1 MTASIVVV
9 IKWTF
14 IVFVTGFQECHK
26 MKHEVIHLNIFKT
39 CLNWK
44 HWKYFLTRISAKSK
58 TFSFLPQ
65 DTKDNSKLP
74 RFSANH
80 MSPQRFNKAIKH
92 TVQSLWNK
100 VTEVWIYLLVL
111 SIPDMIRD
119 QMKSEK
125 GHTCQATQWN
135 RIKALVKIECKIIL
149 NIFWNTP
156 VPKTKNSVFFEY
168 GYQSIYLG
176 DKRLLTDLT
185 FKTSKKKF

>member
-80 MSPQRFNKAIKH
+80 MCLPRDSIKQSNTLFKAY
-92 TVQSLWNK
+92 
-100 VTEVWIYLLVL
+100 E
-111 SIPDMIRD
+111 IRW
-119 QMKSEK
+119 QKSEY
-125 GHTCQATQWN
+125 TYLSCPFLTWLE
-135 RIKALVKIECKIIL
+135 IKWSQKRGIHVKQHNDMGLKH
-149 NIFWNTP
+149 
-156 VPKTKNSVFFEY
+156 
-168 GYQSIYLG
+168 
-176 DKRLLTDLT
+176 
-185 FKTSKKKF
+185 